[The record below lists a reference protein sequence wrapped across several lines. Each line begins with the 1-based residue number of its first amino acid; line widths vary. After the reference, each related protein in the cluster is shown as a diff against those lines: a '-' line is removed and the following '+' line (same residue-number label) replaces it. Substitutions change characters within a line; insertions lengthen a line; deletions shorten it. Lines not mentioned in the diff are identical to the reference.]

1 MLDTTIIVDTYQG
14 MDSNRIPL
22 IDYRELVMAHNVNLN
37 SSDEAEEWFDF
48 ENDDN
53 LTTMSDTEWFDT
65 FVTLEMVEA

>member
-1 MLDTTIIVDTYQG
+1 MIEIIVDTYQG

-37 SSDEAEEWFDF
+37 SSDDSEEWFDF
-48 ENDDN
+48 DADDN
-53 LTTMSDTEWFDT
+53 LTTMSDEEWFDT